1 MGGPVDMQTADNLEM
16 VNEPGKDMSG
26 VADDVSRQLD
36 EGDFVINAPAV
47 KQAGKSDIEKMIN
60 KAVSE
65 LQKKGVKLD
74 FGKIAEDID
83 KAIATLVSNGEVI
96 VPKVIAEQIG
106 YDRLEKINNRGK
118 DEVKEISEER
128 EQIQQQPR
136 PQGMMRM
143 GVQMG
148 GQINLDENKN
158 QPIAVPRE
166 SFAGQSSVGRRL
178 LSPMSPEAQ
187 DDEAELASRSQSF
200 EGFLRPIKMQT
211 GSVIGFTD
219 EEFDNLIMR
228 ESSGNPKAKGDEDTG
243 DTAVGL
249 TQVRGLALQDVN
261 KELGTNYTKDDL
273 LNNEEISK
281 LVGKTYLNQQLKR
294 FGSKELALAAY
305 NLGPTN
311 VQNITNGSMLNY
323 YKLPNTVKS
332 YVSTVL
338 DKVIPEVKP
347 KPTR

>member
-1 MGGPVDMQTADNLEM
+1 MNNPNVVRPPQYIGGHKPNVPPQQT
-16 VNEPGKDMSG
+16 
-26 VADDVSRQLD
+26 VADDKPMDAQD
-36 EGDFVINAPAV
+36 GDFIINAAAAEF
-47 KQAGKSDIEKMIN
+47 AGKQDLQNMIGKAITNLQERVVDISFGNPKIN
-60 KAVSE
+60 IRDK
-65 LQKKGVKLD
+65 VKL
-74 FGKIAEDID
+74 
-83 KAIATLVSNGEVI
+83 LVSQNEVY
-96 VPKVIAEQIG
+96 VPKLIAKEIG

-118 DEVKEISEER
+118 DEVEEISKER

-136 PQGMMRM
+136 PQGMMGM

>member
-1 MGGPVDMQTADNLEM
+1 
-16 VNEPGKDMSG
+16 
-26 VADDVSRQLD
+26 
-36 EGDFVINAPAV
+36 
-47 KQAGKSDIEKMIN
+47 
-60 KAVSE
+60 
-65 LQKKGVKLD
+65 
-74 FGKIAEDID
+74 
-83 KAIATLVSNGEVI
+83 
-96 VPKVIAEQIG
+96 
-106 YDRLEKINNRGK
+106 
-118 DEVKEISEER
+118 
-128 EQIQQQPR
+128 
-136 PQGMMRM
+136 MRM

-332 YVSTVL
+332 YVRTVL